1 MSREFVDNVMA
12 DNNVSA
18 EKAFNDTMTAKVG
31 DSLEIKR
38 KEISQTFVSN
48 PILPEE
54 EVETDDWF

>member
-1 MSREFVDNVMA
+1 MSREVVDNVMA

-54 EVETDDWF
+54 EVETDD

>member
-54 EVETDDWF
+54 EVETDD